1 LYDELFQEHEK
12 VKKELVLLK
21 EADVTYRTI
30 NENLRFQIKQL
41 EKNLNAVNL
50 QLKKQKRVQ
59 KSK

>member
-1 LYDELFQEHEK
+1 MYDELFQEHEK